1 MNYTYNLKI
10 VPFALQMGK
19 LNPNTMD
26 YFAQEQTACLWKIL
40 EFKSSSTVS
49 YYLLNRVLYIG
60 ISYVV
65 IKGMNF
71 ETRLPAFEFQLDY
84 LWDLGTFASLVFST
98 LIYKM
103 EKILIP
109 PL

>member
-26 YFAQEQTACLWKIL
+26 YFAQEQRACLWKIL

-71 ETRLPAFEFQLDY
+71 ETRLPAFEFQLEY
-84 LWDLGTFASLVFST
+84 L
-98 LIYKM
+98 
-103 EKILIP
+103 
-109 PL
+109 